1 MVPIV
6 TPAQALRLAVQ
17 TSMMMAEAQAV
28 ITMRLFGMAGMWQV
42 APGENDR
49 MVQEKTHAIL
59 AAGRAA
65 GRAMMAGHDAGAVAL
80 AALKP
85 VRARTRKN
93 AARLSKRGP
102 GIPG

>member
-6 TPAQALRLAVQ
+6 TPGQALCLAVQ
-17 TSMMMAEAQAV
+17 TSMMMVEAQAV

-42 APGENDR
+42 SPGENNR
-49 MVQEKTHAIL
+49 MVQEKTHAMV

-65 GRAMMAGHDAGAVAL
+65 GRAMLAGQDAGSVVL
-80 AALKP
+80 AALRP